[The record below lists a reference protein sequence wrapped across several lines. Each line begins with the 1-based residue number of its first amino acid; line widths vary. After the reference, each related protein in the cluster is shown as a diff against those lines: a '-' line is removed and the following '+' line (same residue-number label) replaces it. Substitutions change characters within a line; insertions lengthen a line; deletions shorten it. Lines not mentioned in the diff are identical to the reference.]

1 GREDLRQVTL
11 LLRRGPVFHERGPEH
26 RHAATIDQLRRL
38 GGRHLLVEDDHL
50 DDRRAAPAEL
60 ARPVEADVARLAH
73 ALLPGAELPDLVAV
87 GARGGERAA
96 AQVVRQV
103 GLEPAADLL
112 AERLFAV
119 AEVEVHWEKGA
130 PPPSRLPC
138 VPARRRLIALFL
150 GEGGSAPLSTPLR
163 A

>member
-1 GREDLRQVTL
+1 
-11 LLRRGPVFHERGPEH
+11 
-26 RHAATIDQLRRL
+26 AAAIDQLRRL
-38 GGRHLLVEDDHL
+38 GARHLLVEDDHL

-119 AEVEVHWEKGA
+119 AE
-130 PPPSRLPC
+130 
-138 VPARRRLIALFL
+138 
-150 GEGGSAPLSTPLR
+150 GEGHFFYWLASVFGDPVTRRHAARS
-163 A
+163 